1 MIKITNTEFLKA
13 LQSLDQ
19 FSIEDF
25 DNRFYTD
32 IDKLENSI
40 EKKISYKFKASDTVY
55 FNLLSHVTTHINA
68 SKIKFIDLYTGYVSC
83 LNNKSY
89 NSTIQIS
96 RSIIENYAML
106 SLFKKNFINALNN
119 KDYIKMLE
127 MMLSLSVPSWNT
139 SYFEKYKRVHV
150 NDALRHLSIK
160 LFSSSS
166 ALSEIYDPISE
177 IAHPSANSYLMY
189 IDSQPNVRNNITSK
203 FYIGKA
209 KSLVLEFCTFP
220 ALFSDELIN
229 ELYPDLEKEIVIP
242 LQNMKTEI
250 DFNFN
255 NNAELML
262 KYQELVKDM
271 PER

>member
-1 MIKITNTEFLKA
+1 
-13 LQSLDQ
+13 
-19 FSIEDF
+19 
-25 DNRFYTD
+25 
-32 IDKLENSI
+32 
-40 EKKISYKFKASDTVY
+40 
-55 FNLLSHVTTHINA
+55 
-68 SKIKFIDLYTGYVSC
+68 
-83 LNNKSY
+83 
-89 NSTIQIS
+89 
-96 RSIIENYAML
+96 
-106 SLFKKNFINALNN
+106 
-119 KDYIKMLE
+119 MLE

-229 ELYPDLEKEIVIP
+229 SCNNSRLKKLLIEI
-242 LQNMKTEI
+242 L
-250 DFNFN
+250 
-255 NNAELML
+255 LS
-262 KYQELVKDM
+262 KYLN
-271 PER
+271 

>member
-1 MIKITNTEFLKA
+1 
-13 LQSLDQ
+13 
-19 FSIEDF
+19 
-25 DNRFYTD
+25 
-32 IDKLENSI
+32 
-40 EKKISYKFKASDTVY
+40 
-55 FNLLSHVTTHINA
+55 
-68 SKIKFIDLYTGYVSC
+68 
-83 LNNKSY
+83 
-89 NSTIQIS
+89 
-96 RSIIENYAML
+96 
-106 SLFKKNFINALNN
+106 
-119 KDYIKMLE
+119 MLE